1 MRTGRIGLLGGLGG
15 LLALAAGPA
24 LATTH
29 HYGRTAYPKGW
40 RNIRGKFIPA
50 SINRH
55 TGKPH
60 EHKREIARR
69 TRQAENRAAKA
80 HKAA

>member
-1 MRTGRIGLLGGLGG
+1 MLHRYYDRRTGK
-15 LLALAAGPA
+15 AVM
-24 LATTH
+24 
-29 HYGRTAYPKGW
+29 YGA
-40 RNIRGKFIPA
+40 PA

-69 TRQAENRAAKA
+69 KRQADRL
-80 HKAA
+80 